1 MIFLKKVKMKTSNEL
16 KTEAMI
22 EHLILQ
28 NAIEMDGFDNET
40 GEMIYSITENLEFVS
55 PDLYD
60 QLKKQYND
68 HMFSLI
74 KQGPMTMK
82 WKINQEFLNG

>member
-1 MIFLKKVKMKTSNEL
+1 MSNDFKKAAFL
-16 KTEAMI
+16 
-22 EHLILQ
+22 EHLVLMG
-28 NAIEMDGFDNET
+28 AIEMDGIDSNT
-40 GEMIYSITENLEFVS
+40 GEMIYSITENLEFVN

>member
-1 MIFLKKVKMKTSNEL
+1 MKSADQL

-40 GEMIYSITENLEFVS
+40 GEMIYSITENLEFVN

-60 QLKKQYND
+60 KLKKQYND

-74 KQGPMTMK
+74 KQGPMVMK